1 MVWNPKNNE
10 IPDFTDIEQSFTRIQ
25 RYIHRTP
32 ILTSTQLNNIV
43 EADIFFKCENFQKVG
58 AFKARGALSAIT
70 SLPKRDLQRGV
81 ATHSSGNHAQALAY
95 GASLFNISATIIMPR
110 NSPQPKVDAV
120 RNYGAKI
127 IFCEPTQESREK
139 MLKEFVDRSN
149 AVFIHPYDNCYVIAG
164 QGTCAKEFLE
174 SFESP
179 NYLDYL
185 IAPIGG
191 GGLMSGTLIA
201 AKHLCPKTKV
211 IGAEPKGANDAYRSI
226 RDNTIYPS
234 INPRTIADGLLTSL
248 SQRTFKIIK
257 DNISE
262 ILTVEEESIIQA
274 MRLIWER
281 MKIVVE
287 PSAAVPLGAI
297 LENPAMFKG
306 TKIGIIITG
315 GNLDLNKLPWQ

>member
-10 IPDFTDIEQSFTRIQ
+10 IPDFTDIEESFARIQ

-95 GASLFNISATIIMPR
+95 GASLFKIPATIIMPR

-149 AVFIHPYDNCYVIAG
+149 AVFIHPYDNYYVIAG

-191 GGLMSGTLIA
+191 GGLMSGTLIV

-211 IGAEPKGANDAYRSI
+211 VGAEPKGADDAYRSI

-234 INPRTIADGLLTSL
+234 INPKTIADGLLTSL

-257 DNISE
+257 GNISE

-274 MRLIWER
+274 MKLIWER